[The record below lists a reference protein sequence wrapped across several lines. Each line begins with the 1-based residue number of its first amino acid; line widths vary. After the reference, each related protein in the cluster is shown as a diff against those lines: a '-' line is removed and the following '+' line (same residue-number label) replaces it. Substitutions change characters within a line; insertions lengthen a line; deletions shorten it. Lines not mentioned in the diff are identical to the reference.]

1 MLTAGLND
9 IEIFPQNG
17 KDGQSLVVKKQYY
30 YDIADFEHGISDAAE
45 IFWQQGV
52 SRYCGELSVG
62 GQTLKTNNGFCL
74 RPLDGEDAAEAK
86 VTFDLTKTEK
96 PVRFFHSLI
105 GADDFGNVN
114 GTVDS
119 SVVYSVVIDGVT
131 AARSREIGMNET
143 DEISAEIP
151 AGAKELTLCVNNS
164 NGSNHADYADY
175 INPLLFLKS
184 EDYTGT
190 EASLFSE
197 GTDTELKAKASVSTR
212 LNLKNDF
219 SSVTI
224 APKKA
229 GEKVFGRL
237 FKFTYSK
244 TRSMQNGALCEAE
257 LSPDG
262 QGNYKFTLNDLYGPG
277 EYLFVFDGVTEISAK
292 GSEKGF
298 IYADGAAEKGL
309 FAMKIAFS
317 GKASEPLADP
327 SAEGAPPILS
337 NKATDAEK
345 ARAKEVYDT
354 YITDLEKFPSKMK
367 IGDSEYVGFSSGDFT
382 KISQKTETH
391 EITKSEN
398 TEIELLHKSGLTFTL
413 KTVFYPDYAAFDW
426 VIYFTNITAANSPTV
441 TDISPAELKFE
452 GENPVILTSCGDT
465 EAATQS
471 TAPFIPRSFEL
482 EENPSLSFCHSS
494 GRSTEVGFPYYNFEY
509 GDRGVLLT
517 TSWAGQW
524 QTDFEYSKGVTSFSG
539 RQQTFNSY
547 LKPGK
552 TARTPPTAPSTF
564 GDGG

>member
-1 MLTAGLND
+1 M
-9 IEIFPQNG
+9 
-17 KDGQSLVVKKQYY
+17 
-30 YDIADFEHGISDAAE
+30 
-45 IFWQQGV
+45 
-52 SRYCGELSVG
+52 
-62 GQTLKTNNGFCL
+62 
-74 RPLDGEDAAEAK
+74 
-86 VTFDLTKTEK
+86 
-96 PVRFFHSLI
+96 
-105 GADDFGNVN
+105 
-114 GTVDS
+114 
-119 SVVYSVVIDGVT
+119 
-131 AARSREIGMNET
+131 
-143 DEISAEIP
+143 
-151 AGAKELTLCVNNS
+151 
-164 NGSNHADYADY
+164 
-175 INPLLFLKS
+175 
-184 EDYTGT
+184 
-190 EASLFSE
+190 
-197 GTDTELKAKASVSTR
+197 
-212 LNLKNDF
+212 
-219 SSVTI
+219 
-224 APKKA
+224 
-229 GEKVFGRL
+229 
-237 FKFTYSK
+237 
-244 TRSMQNGALCEAE
+244 
-257 LSPDG
+257 
-262 QGNYKFTLNDLYGPG
+262 
-277 EYLFVFDGVTEISAK
+277 TEISAK

-391 EITKSEN
+391 EVTKSEN

-426 VIYFTNITAANSPTV
+426 VIYFTNITAANSSTV

-482 EENPSLSFCHSS
+482 EETPSLSFCPSS
-494 GRSTEVGFPYYNFEY
+494 GRSTEVGFPYYNFKY
-509 GDRGVLLT
+509 GNRGVLLT
-517 TSWAGQW
+517 TSRAGQW

>member
-1 MLTAGLND
+1 
-9 IEIFPQNG
+9 
-17 KDGQSLVVKKQYY
+17 
-30 YDIADFEHGISDAAE
+30 
-45 IFWQQGV
+45 
-52 SRYCGELSVG
+52 
-62 GQTLKTNNGFCL
+62 
-74 RPLDGEDAAEAK
+74 
-86 VTFDLTKTEK
+86 
-96 PVRFFHSLI
+96 
-105 GADDFGNVN
+105 
-114 GTVDS
+114 
-119 SVVYSVVIDGVT
+119 
-131 AARSREIGMNET
+131 
-143 DEISAEIP
+143 
-151 AGAKELTLCVNNS
+151 
-164 NGSNHADYADY
+164 
-175 INPLLFLKS
+175 
-184 EDYTGT
+184 
-190 EASLFSE
+190 
-197 GTDTELKAKASVSTR
+197 
-212 LNLKNDF
+212 
-219 SSVTI
+219 
-224 APKKA
+224 
-229 GEKVFGRL
+229 
-237 FKFTYSK
+237 
-244 TRSMQNGALCEAE
+244 MQNGALCEVE

-327 SAEGAPPILS
+327 SAEGAPPTLS

-391 EITKSEN
+391 EVTKSEN

-482 EENPSLSFCHSS
+482 EETPSLSFCPSS

-547 LKPGK
+547 LKPGE
-552 TARTPPTAPSTF
+552 TARTPLTAVILY
-564 GDGG
+564 DGRDTDRATNLWRRWMIDCNMYKKDGKTNLEPFVAGLPKEVMYQTEDSMIENIELYEKLGVDIDY